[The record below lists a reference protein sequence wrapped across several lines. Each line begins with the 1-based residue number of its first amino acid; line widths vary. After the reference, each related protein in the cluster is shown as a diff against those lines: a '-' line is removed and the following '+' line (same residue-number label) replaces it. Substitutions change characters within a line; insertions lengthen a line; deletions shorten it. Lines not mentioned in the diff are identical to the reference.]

1 MTIMKSLSFDKM
13 VEFYDETR
21 ILDEECFESALD
33 YVVERFP
40 PRAFS
45 SVFEPGIGTGRIA
58 IPLAKRGYRITGV
71 DISEEMLAFLK
82 NRLVSSGKS
91 SRVFYQRG
99 DVTRLPFPDE
109 TFDMAIATH
118 LFYFIR
124 DWRGAADE
132 ILRVVRKGNPIV
144 LMHTGM
150 GTEIPFLNERYK
162 ELCAQYG
169 HPLET
174 IGIKSTGEA
183 VDYYRDLGYH
193 AERISDRWRWVSN
206 IKLDRALGYISSRA
220 YSFTTLAPDSI
231 HSKVVEK
238 LRCELESQ
246 FGSLR
251 EAVEVPN
258 QIYLV
263 VILKGKV

>member
-1 MTIMKSLSFDKM
+1 MKSLSFDNM
-13 VEFYDETR
+13 VRLYNETR
-21 ILDEECFESALD
+21 IFDEECFESALD
-33 YVVERFP
+33 YMVERFP
-40 PRAFS
+40 PRAFPN
-45 SVFEPGIGTGRIA
+45 VLEPGIGTGRIA
-58 IPLAKRGYRITGV
+58 IPLAKRGYWIMGV

-99 DVTRLPFPDE
+99 DVTKLPFPDE

-124 DWRGAADE
+124 DWRRAADE
-132 ILRVVRKGNPIV
+132 ILRVVRTGKPIV
-144 LMHTGM
+144 LMHTGT

-162 ELCAQYG
+162 ELCAQYS
-169 HPLET
+169 HPIEA
-174 IGIKSTGEA
+174 IGVKSTGEV
-183 VDYYRDLGYH
+183 VDYYKNLGYH
-193 AERISDRWRWVSN
+193 PERISDRWRWASN
-206 IKLDRALGYISSRA
+206 IKLNKALGYIRSRA
-220 YSFTTLAPDSI
+220 YSFTTFAPDNI

-246 FGSLR
+246 FGNLN
-251 EAVEVPN
+251 VTVDIPN
-258 QIYLV
+258 QVYLV

>member
-1 MTIMKSLSFDKM
+1 MKFLSFDNM
-13 VEFYDETR
+13 VKLYDETR
-21 ILDEECFESALD
+21 IFDQECFESALD
-33 YVVERFP
+33 YMVERFP
-40 PRAFS
+40 PRAFPD
-45 SVFEPGIGTGRIA
+45 VLEPGIGTGRIA
-58 IPLAKRGYRITGV
+58 IPLAERGYRITGV

-91 SRVFYQRG
+91 SRVFYQRD
-99 DVTRLPFPDE
+99 DVTKLPFLDE

-124 DWRGAADE
+124 DWRRAADE

-144 LMHTGM
+144 LMHTGT

-162 ELCAQYG
+162 EICAQYG
-169 HPLET
+169 HPVEA
-174 IGIKSTGEA
+174 IGVKSTGEV
-183 VDYYRDLGYH
+183 VDYYKNLGYH

-206 IKLDRALGYISSRA
+206 IELDRALGYISSRA

-246 FGSLR
+246 FGSLS
-251 EAVEVPN
+251 ATVEVPN

-263 VILKGKV
+263 VILKGKI